1 MFTCYFCWRLTAAK
15 NFIQL
20 RLSIRSQR
28 LWRSIYVTSS
38 VSYVTFQLYKSF
50 KSQFA
55 LHNTFTEHIK
65 ATFHCSSQLQSWSN
79 DQVCD
84 QVADKFVRVCD
95 TLSTFLS
102 KTCREP
108 AASISTCRQVRWFVR
123 VLDKW
128 NVEKKPVLSKFAAGF
143 RHACDLLATRCTQ
156 GLQLARIMECG
167 LYKYSQQGTVFNQ
180 SINHFARI

>member
-1 MFTCYFCWRLTAAK
+1 MILRVKRVHVKVLIWCVCRIHAEAWDGRRQLVSNVTWRVFTCYFCWRLTAAK

-84 QVADKFVRVCD
+84 QVVDKFVRVCD

-128 NVEKKPVLSKFAAGF
+128 NVEKKPF
-143 RHACDLLATRCTQ
+143 
-156 GLQLARIMECG
+156 
-167 LYKYSQQGTVFNQ
+167 
-180 SINHFARI
+180 